1 MYNSMKYVDPS
12 GHQTEGLWCMNHPDD
27 PGCRVLERNYDPEAA
42 VAYALNQTE
51 EGYKENFKENA
62 VDSDK
67 PVIDRVSLCTI
78 FVMDSVIEGG
88 GWDSGL
94 PAEQMTWFVQPN
106 GTSPYNATGPM
117 LDYMDSRDDVEVSSP
132 IYGDTF
138 NAADFMIGDIIVYD
152 WGPFETD
159 GYEHAAIV
167 TSVDLSTNTVIV
179 HEMTGSAGPD
189 GRPAGETNETI
200 LRYRIIYIN
209 EFIWSRGV
217 E

>member
-1 MYNSMKYVDPS
+1 
-12 GHQTEGLWCMNHPDD
+12 MNHPDD

-42 VAYALNQTE
+42 VEYAKELAKQGDQYYIDYYLSQTSSPHDE
-51 EGYKENFKENA
+51 KII
-62 VDSDK
+62 
-67 PVIDRVSLCTI
+67 PHVSYCTI
-78 FVMDSVIEGG
+78 FVMDCVMNGG

-94 PAEQMTWFVQPN
+94 PEDQINWFVQPN

-167 TSVDLSTNTVIV
+167 TSVDLSTNTAIV

-200 LRYRIIYIN
+200 LRYRIIHIN